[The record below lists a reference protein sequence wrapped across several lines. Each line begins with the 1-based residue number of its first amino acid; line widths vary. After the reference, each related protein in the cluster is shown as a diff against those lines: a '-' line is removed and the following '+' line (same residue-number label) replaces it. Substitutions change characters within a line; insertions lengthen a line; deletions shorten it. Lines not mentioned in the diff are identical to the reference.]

1 MFFGIESSASAT
13 SNWNWR
19 DRAVVGDPNAQSL
32 EKLLWFLLRS
42 LALLL
47 GLVDRA
53 AEDYVVVLSSEV
65 VADVSPLSEAHKSL
79 LIDSVPLE
87 AALLASFVSPGE
99 QGLELFGELRKGRLM
114 DLELLLALVDE
125 EDDDSGLDSA
135 TYAPLR

>member
-1 MFFGIESSASAT
+1 M
-13 SNWNWR
+13 
-19 DRAVVGDPNAQSL
+19 
-32 EKLLWFLLRS
+32 
-42 LALLL
+42 
-47 GLVDRA
+47 
-53 AEDYVVVLSSEV
+53 LSSEV

-79 LIDSVPLE
+79 LIDAVPLE
-87 AALLASFVSPGE
+87 TALLASFVSPGE